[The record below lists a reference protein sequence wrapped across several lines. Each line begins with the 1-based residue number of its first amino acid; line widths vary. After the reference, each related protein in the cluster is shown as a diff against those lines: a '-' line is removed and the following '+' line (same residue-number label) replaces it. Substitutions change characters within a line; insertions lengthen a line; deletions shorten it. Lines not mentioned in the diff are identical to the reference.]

1 MSTAVSFNS
10 IRVGVLGRQRA
21 LWCRLSGRNTRNAPP
36 LKGLTGRYVS
46 KWPAKASKPQENC
59 SCMVSD
65 TQDSP
70 AVDERSLVLLNSIN
84 DSAKWVVTL
93 TAGGVLLWHHNVDV
107 SWSLLGSIVTV
118 FVCKT
123 LKQLIN
129 LQRPKFAKKTDPG
142 MPSSHASSLAYL
154 SVYMALAW
162 HPEQY
167 LLAGLG
173 LLSSVFLIPLRVI
186 LGYHS
191 VPQVLAGTL
200 LGAASA
206 ASWLFLGQT
215 ACLPL
220 LKANTSSQVP
230 VALVVAAAVIG
241 YLVLVF
247 RNE

>member
-1 MSTAVSFNS
+1 MICAC
-10 IRVGVLGRQRA
+10 LQ
-21 LWCRLSGRNTRNAPP
+21 
-36 LKGLTGRYVS
+36 
-46 KWPAKASKPQENC
+46 
-59 SCMVSD
+59 
-65 TQDSP
+65 
-70 AVDERSLVLLNSIN
+70 
-84 DSAKWVVTL
+84 
-93 TAGGVLLWHHNVDV
+93 
-107 SWSLLGSIVTV
+107 
-118 FVCKT
+118 T

-173 LLSSVFLIPLRVI
+173 LLSSVFLVSFFCTCLFLTYKKTGGVLTPVWKYGCRTTQLLCSVQIPLRVI

>member
-118 FVCKT
+118 FVCKVRIGPPSIMFWRTSLVQTCT
-123 LKQLIN
+123 L
-129 LQRPKFAKKTDPG
+129 
-142 MPSSHASSLAYL
+142 
-154 SVYMALAW
+154 
-162 HPEQY
+162 
-167 LLAGLG
+167 LLAQGDLCMFAD
-173 LLSSVFLIPLRVI
+173 S
-186 LGYHS
+186 
-191 VPQVLAGTL
+191 
-200 LGAASA
+200 
-206 ASWLFLGQT
+206 
-215 ACLPL
+215 
-220 LKANTSSQVP
+220 
-230 VALVVAAAVIG
+230 
-241 YLVLVF
+241 
-247 RNE
+247 